1 MRVFITSRT
10 ECVLVAFDIHASPLE
25 MSVCQRKTLNRIR
38 SLLPALK
45 TDRKPKRTG
54 EVIAQ
59 LEAKLA
65 EQQTALAALEAKVA
79 TAFLHIFAQ
88 IVSMNA
94 HTKACSRLKSLNGAV
109 QSAKR
114 SPKDLFA
121 PTKLRDHR
129 L

>member
-1 MRVFITSRT
+1 M
-10 ECVLVAFDIHASPLE
+10 
-25 MSVCQRKTLNRIR
+25 NRIR
-38 SLLPALK
+38 TLLPALK
-45 TDRKPKRTG
+45 TERMPQRTG

-94 HTKACSRLKSLNGAV
+94 HTKPFKTFKACSRLKSLNGAV

-114 SPKDLFA
+114 SSKDL
-121 PTKLRDHR
+121 DY
-129 L
+129 